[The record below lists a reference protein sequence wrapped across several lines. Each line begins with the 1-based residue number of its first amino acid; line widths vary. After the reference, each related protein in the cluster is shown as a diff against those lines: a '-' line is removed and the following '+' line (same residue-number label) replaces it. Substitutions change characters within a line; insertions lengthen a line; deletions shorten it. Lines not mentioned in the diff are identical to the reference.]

1 MDAMAEM
8 MQMEEQIL
16 KMEQYGASGGK
27 DNRGIMTQIKA
38 DDLPDEAVNVF
49 SNAPLAFEE
58 SVSILWNATQKL
70 YYHACKANRFSE
82 NYLKYSGELEK
93 SIRQMGSYCLT
104 KAALEQK
111 GMTFQN
117 LAELSIKELVGMVSY
132 HVRKA
137 NAAFE
142 GIYKDNDILGLS
154 YLQQEF
160 RWVILIDRLKATDAK
175 IQKLKDGKLD
185 ADELLKQDENFRN
198 LPRTNEKSDPD
209 LPKRL
214 QINPSAL
221 PINGSMAR
229 EMLKQEAADQKKAEA
244 VQKEKLRKLRELE
257 KLERTSSVVPGG
269 FNPPAIFPVDKEGL
283 ALANRERAERLRR
296 EIAEMEAVEA
306 ESEPPQDEPE
316 QEQLPRG
323 ALSEAEAR
331 KLLMDEAIRRGDQQ
345 AILEIPLEDSDTFYQ
360 RWLRRNEE
368 VRKRNLINM
377 GAAGVPLSNTRKA
390 LREKRKKKRK

>member
-1 MDAMAEM
+1 
-8 MQMEEQIL
+8 
-16 KMEQYGASGGK
+16 
-27 DNRGIMTQIKA
+27 
-38 DDLPDEAVNVF
+38 
-49 SNAPLAFEE
+49 
-58 SVSILWNATQKL
+58 
-70 YYHACKANRFSE
+70 
-82 NYLKYSGELEK
+82 
-93 SIRQMGSYCLT
+93 
-104 KAALEQK
+104 
-111 GMTFQN
+111 
-117 LAELSIKELVGMVSY
+117 
-132 HVRKA
+132 
-137 NAAFE
+137 
-142 GIYKDNDILGLS
+142 
-154 YLQQEF
+154 
-160 RWVILIDRLKATDAK
+160 
-175 IQKLKDGKLD
+175 
-185 ADELLKQDENFRN
+185 
-198 LPRTNEKSDPD
+198 
-209 LPKRL
+209 
-214 QINPSAL
+214 
-221 PINGSMAR
+221 MAR

-283 ALANRERAERLRR
+283 ALMNRERAERLRR

-377 GAAGVPLSNTRKA
+377 GAAGVPPSDTRKA
-390 LREKRKKKRK
+390 LREKRKKKKR